1 MSIKTVEAYSRGELL
16 AKHTILIGATDAPAQ
31 EADFIALAGESMAD
45 DGISANTVDNWIVR
59 DPIAGE

>member
-31 EADFIALAGESMAD
+31 EADFIALAGESMLD
-45 DGISANTVDNWIVR
+45 DGISAKTVDNWIVR